1 MSQLHPAL
9 YVRQGQIPFFRLPT
23 VDVSQGPGAYRGAE
37 VVVLGVPWDGG
48 TTHQPG
54 ARFAPWEVRR
64 VSAMIQPYH
73 PVHEVDVFQALA
85 CVDGG
90 NVMISPFSATAAR
103 ELITQE
109 IAAVL
114 GAGALPFVVGG
125 DHSVTLPIL
134 RAIAAVHGPVQ
145 VVQLDAHLDTSTGD
159 LWGDDFHHGT
169 PFRHALSEGLI
180 LQGGL
185 HQVGIRGS
193 FGDAEERAFGARHGA
208 QVYGAELI
216 EDLGIRSVATRIR
229 AALGDRPTYLSFDV
243 DGLDPASAPGTGT
256 PVPGGLSA
264 REVLGLLQAL
274 RGIKVVGMDVVEIC
288 PSRDTH
294 DLTARLGA
302 QLLYEGLAL
311 AAVARAR

>member
-23 VDVSQGPGAYRGAE
+23 VDVSRGPEAYRGAE
-37 VVVLGVPWDGG
+37 VVLLGVPWDGG
-48 TTHQPG
+48 TTHETG

-64 VSAMIQPYH
+64 VSAMIQAYH

-90 NVMISPFSATAAR
+90 NVMFSPFSAAAAR
-103 ELITQE
+103 ESITQE

-114 GAGALPFVVGG
+114 AAGALPFVVGG

-145 VVQLDAHLDTSTGD
+145 VVQLDAHLDTSTGE

-180 LQGGL
+180 VQGGL

-208 QVYGAELI
+208 EVYGAERI
-216 EDLGIRSVATRIR
+216 EELGIRSVATQIR
-229 AALGDRPTYLSFDV
+229 GALGDRPTYLSFDV
-243 DGLDPASAPGTGT
+243 DGVDPAFAPGTGT

-264 REVLGLLQAL
+264 REVLVLLQAL
-274 RGIKVVGMDVVEIC
+274 RGTKIVGMDVVEIC
-288 PSRDTH
+288 PSGDAH
-294 DLTARLGA
+294 DRTVHLGA
-302 QLLYEGLAL
+302 QLLCQGHAL
-311 AAVARAR
+311 AGIARVR